1 MKTYEQMLKEA
12 EKKISRD
19 MSKGSRLEIP
29 SPNVIIQGNKTFIT
43 NFIDITNSIRRDPK
57 HLAKFLFR
65 ELAKA
70 GHIDNNRLILQG
82 KVMKSLVQNKIDSYM
97 KEFVLC
103 KECNRPDT
111 LIVKEGR
118 LIFLKCEAC
127 GAKQPLRRI

>member
-19 MSKGSRLEIP
+19 ASKESRLEIP

>member
-1 MKTYEQMLKEA
+1 MKTYDQMLKEA

-19 MSKGSRLEIP
+19 ISKESRLEIP
-29 SPNVIIQGNKTFIT
+29 PPNVIIQGNKTFIS
-43 NFIDITNSIRRDPK
+43 NFTDIANSIRRDPK

-65 ELAKA
+65 ELAKP
-70 GHIDNNRLILQG
+70 GHVDNNRLILQG
-82 KVMKSLVQNKIDSYM
+82 KVMKSLVQNKIDAYI
-97 KEFVLC
+97 KEFVVC

-111 LIVKEGR
+111 NIVKEDR

>member
-1 MKTYEQMLKEA
+1 MKTYDQMLKEA

-19 MSKGSRLEIP
+19 TSKEDRLEIP
-29 SPNVIIQGNKTFIT
+29 SPNVVIQGNKTFIT
-43 NFIDITNSIRRDPK
+43 NFADISSSIRRKPK

-65 ELAKA
+65 ELAKP

-82 KVMKSLVQNKIDSYM
+82 KVMRNLVQNKIDAYI
-97 KEFVLC
+97 KEFVYC

-111 LIVKEGR
+111 QIIKEGR
-118 LIFLKCEAC
+118 LFFLKCEAC

>member
-1 MKTYEQMLKEA
+1 MKTYDQMLKEA

-19 MSKGSRLEIP
+19 ASKEGRLEIP
-29 SPNVIIQGNKTFIT
+29 PPNVVIQGNKTFIT
-43 NFIDITNSIRRDPK
+43 NFIDITNGIRRDPK

-82 KVMKSLVQNKIDSYM
+82 KVMKSLVQSKIDSYM

-111 LIVKEGR
+111 QIIKEDR
-118 LIFLKCEAC
+118 LMFLKCEAC

>member
-19 MSKGSRLEIP
+19 ASKEDRLEIP
-29 SPNVIIQGNKTFIT
+29 SPNVIIQGNRTFIS
-43 NFIDITNSIRRDPK
+43 NFTDIANSIRRDPK

-65 ELAKA
+65 ELAKP
-70 GHIDNNRLILQG
+70 GHVDSNRLVLQG
-82 KVMKSLVQNKIDSYM
+82 KAMKNLIQSKIDAYM

-111 LIVKEGR
+111 NIVKEDR

>member
-19 MSKGSRLEIP
+19 ISKESRLEIP
-29 SPNVIIQGNKTFIT
+29 PPNVIIQGNKTFIT
-43 NFIDITNSIRRDPK
+43 NFTDIANSIRRDPK

-65 ELAKA
+65 ELAKP
-70 GHIDNNRLILQG
+70 GHVDNSRLILQG
-82 KVMKSLVQNKIDSYM
+82 KVMKNLVQNKIDSYM

-111 LIVKEGR
+111 HIVKEDR

>member
-1 MKTYEQMLKEA
+1 MKTYEKMLKEA

-19 MSKGSRLEIP
+19 ISKEGRLEIP
-29 SPNVIIQGNKTFIT
+29 PPNVIIQGNRTFIT
-43 NFIDITNSIRRDPK
+43 NFTDITNSIRRDPK

-65 ELAKA
+65 ELAKP
-70 GHIDNNRLILQG
+70 GHVVGNRLVLQG
-82 KVMKSLVQNKIDSYM
+82 KAMKNLVQNKIDAYI

-103 KECNRPDT
+103 NECNRPDT
-111 LIVKEGR
+111 NIVKEDR

>member
-1 MKTYEQMLKEA
+1 MKTYDQMLKEA

-19 MSKGSRLEIP
+19 ESRESRLEIP
-29 SPNVIIQGNKTFIT
+29 QPNVIIQGNRTFIT
-43 NFIDITNSIRRDPK
+43 NFTDIANSIRRHPK

-65 ELAKA
+65 ELAKP
-70 GHIDNNRLILQG
+70 GHVDNNRLVLQG
-82 KVMKSLVQNKIDSYM
+82 KAMKNLIQSKIDAYM

-111 LIVKEGR
+111 NIVKEGR